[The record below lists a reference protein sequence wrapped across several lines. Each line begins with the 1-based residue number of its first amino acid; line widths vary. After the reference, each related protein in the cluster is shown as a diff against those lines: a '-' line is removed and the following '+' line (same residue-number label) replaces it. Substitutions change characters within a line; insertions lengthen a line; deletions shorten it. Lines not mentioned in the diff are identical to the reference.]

1 MPRVLIVDDD
11 PGVCEVIRAQLALAD
26 IDAEI
31 ARDGRQALTMLCER
45 TVAQRPYDAMI
56 LDLVMPNIDGWQVLK
71 AVKNNPLW
79 SSMKVIV
86 VSGYADSPDDLMKII
101 EYDGVYVEKRAGFAE
116 DVTQVVER
124 VLED

>member
-1 MPRVLIVDDD
+1 MPRVLIADDD
-11 PGVCEVIRAQLALAD
+11 PGVCEAIRAQLALAD

-31 ARDGRQALTMLCER
+31 ARDGRQTLTMLCER
-45 TVAQRPYDAMI
+45 TVARRPYDVLI
-56 LDLVMPNIDGWQVLK
+56 LDLVMPDIDGWQVLK

-86 VSGYADSPDDLMKII
+86 VSGYADSTEDLMKII

>member
-1 MPRVLIVDDD
+1 
-11 PGVCEVIRAQLALAD
+11 
-26 IDAEI
+26 
-31 ARDGRQALTMLCER
+31 
-45 TVAQRPYDAMI
+45 MI